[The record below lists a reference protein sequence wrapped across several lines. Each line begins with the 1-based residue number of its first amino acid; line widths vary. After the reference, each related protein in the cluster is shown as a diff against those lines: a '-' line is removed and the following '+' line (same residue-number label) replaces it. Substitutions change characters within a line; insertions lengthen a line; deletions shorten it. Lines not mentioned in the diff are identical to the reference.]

1 MTKITENDVEQVCI
15 DWLEALDYG
24 VLHGSNISPD
34 GDAPERVA
42 YDATILIG
50 RFKTAFSAINPH
62 LNADACDYALRK
74 LQQTDFP
81 NLIEENRRLHKL
93 MIDGVDV
100 DVMREDGTIGGKIA
114 KLIDFENP
122 DNNDW
127 VAVNQFTVIEGGHNR
142 RPDVVVFINGLPIA
156 VIELKN
162 PTDENATL
170 DDAYNQLQT
179 YKDEIPS
186 LFRTNGL
193 LVTSDGL
200 LARVGSLTANA
211 ERFMVWR
218 TVDGKDIA
226 PKAKPELETLINGI
240 FDKTRLLSL
249 LRSFIVFEN
258 TGSDLNKKIAGYH
271 QFHAVHKAVECTI
284 KATDNSGDKH
294 IGVIWHT
301 QGSGK
306 SLLMVFYAGRII
318 THPQMANPTLVVLT
332 DRNDLDDQLFATF
345 ANCKDFIRQTPVQA
359 EDREDLQKLLAVAS
373 GGVIFTTIQ
382 KFAPEQGK
390 SEYPMLTDR
399 RNVVVITDEAHRS
412 QYGFKAKVAKDSGE
426 ISYGFAKHVRDAI
439 PNASFIGFTGTPI
452 EGVSVN
458 TPAVFGDYID
468 VYDIHRSVEDEVTV
482 QVYYESRL
490 ARIKLD
496 EDKIPK
502 IDEKIEEL
510 TEAEEISEKEKK
522 KGRWARI
529 EALVGA
535 EDRLKMIAADMVEHF
550 EARVDAMDGKAMI
563 VCMSRRICVGLYDA
577 IIAIRPDWHSADDDK
592 GKIKIV
598 MTGDASDPK
607 EWQQHIVNET
617 RRGLLAKR
625 AKKADD
631 ELKIVIVRDMW
642 LTGFDAPPMHT
653 MYIDKP
659 MKGHGLMQAIARVN
673 RVFKD
678 KLGGLVVD
686 YIGIGQNLKRALNI
700 YSSDDRENA
709 GINQAEAIA
718 VMLEKYEIVKDMF
731 FGFDYSA
738 GLKGEAKDR
747 LVVMAGAMEWILET
761 QRKAAEKETSEKDK
775 KQAHKRYSDAVLNLS
790 QAFALAA
797 SSDEAKNI
805 RDEVGFFQAIRIA
818 LVKSVGTKKK
828 TKDDDFVVQQ
838 IINSAVISTE
848 IIDILQIAG
857 MQSQDISIL
866 SDEFL
871 AEIQGMEKKNLA
883 LEALKKLI
891 NGEIKSNLSSRV
903 VKTKAFSER
912 LAEAINRYHTN
923 ALTTVQV
930 LEELIGLAKEVR
942 DEVEQRGKD
951 GLSEDEIAFYEAL
964 SENDSAVDVMGDEKL
979 KLIAHELLQSVR
991 SNATIDWHHSEM
1003 ARAKIRIA
1011 VKRILKKYG
1020 YPPDL
1025 RSEAIQTVLL
1035 QAEAFSEKWAA

>member
-1 MTKITENDVEQVCI
+1 MTKITENDVEQACL
-15 DWLEALDYG
+15 DWLKALGYG
-24 VLHGSNISPD
+24 VLHGPNISPD
-34 GDAPERVA
+34 GDAPERAA
-42 YDATILIG
+42 YDATILID
-50 RFKTAFSAINPH
+50 RFKTAFHNINPN
-62 LNADACDYALRK
+62 LNSDACDHALRK

-81 NLIEENRRLHKL
+81 SLIGENRRLHKL
-93 MIDGVDV
+93 IIDGVDV
-100 DVMREDGTIGGKIA
+100 DVMREDGTIGGEIA

-122 DNNDW
+122 TNNDW
-127 VAVNQFTVIEGGHNR
+127 VAVNQFTVIEGGNNR

-156 VIELKN
+156 VFELKN
-162 PTDENATL
+162 LTDENATI

-226 PKAKPELETLINGI
+226 PKSMPELETLINGI

-258 TGSDLNKKIAGYH
+258 TDSGIIKKIAGYH

-284 KATDNSGDKH
+284 KATDKSGDKRV
-294 IGVIWHT
+294 GVIWHT

-306 SLLMVFYAGRII
+306 SLLMVFYAGRVIA
-318 THPQMANPTLVVLT
+318 HPQMVNPTLVVLT

-345 ANCKDFIRQTPVQA
+345 VGCKDLMRQTPVQA
-359 EDREDLQKLLAVAS
+359 EDREDLRKLLAVSS

-382 KFAPEQGK
+382 KFALEQGK
-390 SEYPMLTDR
+390 SGYPMLTDR
-399 RNVVVITDEAHRS
+399 RNVVVIVDEAHRS

-426 ISYGFAKHVRDAI
+426 ISYGFAKYLRDAI

-452 EGVSVN
+452 EEIGVN
-458 TPAVFGDYID
+458 TPAVFGNYID
-468 VYDIHRSVEDEVTV
+468 VYDIQRGVEDGATV
-482 QVYYESRL
+482 PIYYESRRV
-490 ARIKLD
+490 RIELD
-496 EDKIPK
+496 EDKIPT
-502 IDEKIEEL
+502 IDEEIEEL

-535 EDRLKMIAADMVEHF
+535 EDRLKMVAANIVEHF
-550 EARVDAMDGKAMI
+550 EARIDAMDGKAMI
-563 VCMSRRICVGLYDA
+563 VCMSRCICVGLYDA
-577 IIAIRPDWHSADDDK
+577 IIAIRPDWHSTDNDK

-607 EWQQHIVNET
+607 EWQQHIGNET
-617 RRGLLAKR
+617 RRDLLAKR
-625 AKKADD
+625 IKKADD
-631 ELKIVIVRDMW
+631 ELKIVIVCDMW

-653 MYIDKP
+653 MYVDKP
-659 MKGHGLMQAIARVN
+659 MKGHSLMQAIARVN

-678 KLGGLVVD
+678 KPGGLVVD

-700 YSSDDRENA
+700 YSSNDRKNT
-709 GINQAEAIA
+709 GIDQDKAIA
-718 VMLEKYEIVKDMF
+718 VMLEKYGIVKDMF
-731 FGFDYSA
+731 CGFDYSA
-738 GLKGEAKDR
+738 ALKGEVKDR
-747 LVVMAGAMEWILET
+747 LAVMAGAMEWILET
-761 QRKAAEKETSEKDK
+761 QRKAAEKETSEKAK
-775 KQAHKRYSDAVLNLS
+775 KQAHKRYLDAVLNLN
-790 QAFALAA
+790 QAFALVA
-797 SSDEAKNI
+797 SSDEAKDI
-805 RDEVGFFQAIRIA
+805 RDEVGFFQAIRVA

-828 TKDDDFVVQQ
+828 TKDDDFAVQQ
-838 IINSAVISTE
+838 IINSAVVSTKT
-848 IIDILQIAG
+848 IDILQVAG
-857 MQSQDISIL
+857 IQSQDISIL

-883 LEALKKLI
+883 LEVLKKLI
-891 NGEIKSNLSSRV
+891 NDEIKSKLSSRV

-923 ALTTVQV
+923 ALTTAQV
-930 LEELIGLAKEVR
+930 IAELIVLAKEVR

-979 KLIAHELLQSVR
+979 KIIAHELLKSVR

-1003 ARAKIRIA
+1003 ARAKIRVT
-1011 VKRILKKYG
+1011 VKRILKKHG

-1025 RSEAIQTVLL
+1025 QSEAIQTVLQ
-1035 QAEAFSEKWAA
+1035 QAEAFSEKWAT